1 MPKRSD
7 FSVTLTGDDLPEFLR
22 LVPMADRLGFRNLGV
37 GDCPSLYHDV
47 YVKGT
52 LAAQQTRNIRIGPYV
67 TNPVTRHPSV
77 TAGAAATLDEVSGG
91 RAFLG
96 VGGGD
101 SALYNIGL
109 KGAGV
114 SQIEEYVRTV
124 RDLYQKHEVDFQGR
138 NVRLA
143 WTKRP
148 VPVYMAAS
156 GPKGLRAAGRCA
168 DGVIVGTGVLPEVV
182 ADVLA
187 QIDAGAKESGRRVED
202 LDIWWL
208 LMGGLDQDANRA
220 LDDVKHSLTTYANLA
235 FRFSIEGKHLPAQY
249 HDAVRRIHQEYKAKD
264 HVTGGS
270 QKEHSRLA
278 DETGLTQYLASRF
291 SLAGTPHQ
299 VLDQIARANRA
310 GARQLWI
317 TLRFPGKERFF
328 RLWEEGV
335 APALD

>member
-1 MPKRSD
+1 MAKPSN

-22 LVPMADRLGFRNLGV
+22 LVPMADRLGFKNLGV
-37 GDCPSLYHDV
+37 GDCPPLYHDV
-47 YVKGT
+47 YVKGS

-114 SQIEEYVRTV
+114 DQIEEYVSTIRTLY
-124 RDLYQKHEVDFQGR
+124 RDHEVQFQGKH
-138 NVRLA
+138 VRLA

-156 GPKGLRAAGRCA
+156 GPKGLRAAGRSA

-182 ADVLA
+182 ADSLSH
-187 QIDAGAKESGRRVED
+187 IDAGAKESGRRVED

-208 LMGGLDQDANRA
+208 LMGGLDESPVKA
-220 LDDVKHSLTTYANLA
+220 LDDIKHSLTTYANLA
-235 FRFSIEGKHLPAQY
+235 FRFSMEGKHLPAKY
-249 HDAVRRIHQEYKAKD
+249 HEAVRKIHAEYKAKD
-264 HVTGGS
+264 HVTGGV
-270 QKEHSRLA
+270 QKEHAKLA
-278 DETGLTQYLASRF
+278 DDTGLTEYLQSRF
-291 SLAGTPHQ
+291 SLSGSPGQ
-299 VLDQIARANRA
+299 VLQRIDQANKA
-310 GARQLWI
+310 GAKQLWV

-335 APALD
+335 LPGLS

>member
-1 MPKRSD
+1 MPSKSQ
-7 FSVTLTGDDLPEFLR
+7 FSLTLTGDDLPEFLR
-22 LVPMADRLGFRNLGV
+22 LVPIVDRLGFRNLGV

-96 VGGGD
+96 IGGGD

-114 SQIEEYVRTV
+114 AQIEEYVTIIRN
-124 RDLYQKHEVDFQGR
+124 LYRKHEVDFQGR

-143 WTKRP
+143 WTKRA

-182 ADVLA
+182 ADVMA
-187 QIDAGAKESGRRVED
+187 RIDEGAKESGRRVED

-208 LMGGLDQDANRA
+208 LMGGLDEDPGKA

-235 FRFSIEGKHLPAQY
+235 FRFSMEGKHLPPQY
-249 HDAVRRIHQEYKAKD
+249 HDAVKRIHAEYRAKD
-264 HVTGGS
+264 HVTGGAA
-270 QKEHSRLA
+270 KEHSRLA
-278 DETGLTQYLASRF
+278 DDTGLTQYLASRF

-299 VLDQIARANRA
+299 VLEQIARANKA
-310 GARQLWI
+310 GAKNIWI
-317 TLRFPGKERFF
+317 TLRFPGKERFL

>member
-1 MPKRSD
+1 
-7 FSVTLTGDDLPEFLR
+7 
-22 LVPMADRLGFRNLGV
+22 
-37 GDCPSLYHDV
+37 
-47 YVKGT
+47 
-52 LAAQQTRNIRIGPYV
+52 
-67 TNPVTRHPSV
+67 V

-91 RAFLG
+91 RGFLG
-96 VGGGD
+96 IGGGD

-114 SQIEEYVRTV
+114 AQIEEYVATIRT
-124 RDLYQKHEVDFQGR
+124 LYRNNEAEFQGR

-143 WTKRP
+143 WTRHA

-182 ADVLA
+182 GDALA

-208 LMGGLDQDANRA
+208 LMGGLDADPQKA

-235 FRFSIEGKHLPAQY
+235 FRFSMEGKHLPAQFY
-249 HDAVRRIHQEYKAKD
+249 DAVKRIHTEYRAKD
-264 HVTGGS
+264 HVTGGAK
-270 QKEHSRLA
+270 KEHARLA

-291 SLAGTPHQ
+291 ALAGTPHQ
-299 VLDQIARANRA
+299 VLEQAARANRA

-328 RLWEEGV
+328 RHWEEGV